1 MNFRRVLLCALI
13 LVAWPVAAREKTD
26 LVIMRN
32 GDRLTCEIKSL
43 SADTLY
49 ISLDYALGTVSINW
63 FKVDHLESK
72 QLFIVKTANGEVYSG
87 TLSMPMSA
95 DGRPVSIT
103 VIDPEGAKVELQR
116 NQVVKMEQH
125 FERFLDRFNGGIGL
139 GAIYNKGNQST
150 QYSLSSDVNYPRD
163 RWAASVSY
171 SSTLSSSTGAPNSL
185 RNQVD
190 ASAYHL
196 LPWNNWYYTGIAGFL
211 QSTEQGIQLQSTFGG
226 GIGRYLKNTNR
237 AKITVAGGFAFQRI
251 NYQQSIVAAPSE
263 SVTSGWLNA
272 QVKLYQFD
280 RTTLTVAASLLPALS
295 DPGRVH
301 FNLNTAY
308 YIKLWGDFKFNISF
322 YGAWDTRPPTGFSG
336 SDYGTS
342 IGVNYTFGT
351 R

>member
-1 MNFRRVLLCALI
+1 MNFRRVLLCAII

-26 LVIMRN
+26 VVIMRN
-32 GDRLTCEIKSL
+32 GDKLTCEIKGL
-43 SADTLY
+43 SADSLY
-49 ISLDYALGTVSINW
+49 ISLDYALGTVSIDW

-72 QLFIVKTANGEVYSG
+72 QLFIVKTESGEVYSG
-87 TLSMPMSA
+87 TLSMPA
-95 DGRPVSIT
+95 TEGARPVSIT
-103 VIDPEGAKVELQR
+103 VIDSAGGKVELQR
-116 NQVVKMEQH
+116 NQVAKMEQH
-125 FERFLDRFNGGIGL
+125 FERFWDRFNGSVGL

-150 QYSLSSDVNYPRD
+150 QYNLSSDLDYPRD

-171 SSTLSSSTGAPNSL
+171 NSTLSSSTGVPNSS
-185 RNQVD
+185 RNQID

-211 QSTEQGIQLQSTFGG
+211 QSTEQGIRLQSTFGG

-237 AKITVAGGFAFQRI
+237 AKITLAGGFAFQRI
-251 NYQQSIVAAPSE
+251 NYQQTIVAAPAE
-263 SVTSGWLNA
+263 DVTSGWLNA

-280 RTTLTVAASLLPALS
+280 RTNLAITASLLPALS

-308 YIKLWGDFKFNISF
+308 YIKLWSNFKFNISF
-322 YGAWDTRPPTGFSG
+322 YGAWDTRPPAGFSG

-342 IGVNYTFGT
+342 AGVNWTFGN